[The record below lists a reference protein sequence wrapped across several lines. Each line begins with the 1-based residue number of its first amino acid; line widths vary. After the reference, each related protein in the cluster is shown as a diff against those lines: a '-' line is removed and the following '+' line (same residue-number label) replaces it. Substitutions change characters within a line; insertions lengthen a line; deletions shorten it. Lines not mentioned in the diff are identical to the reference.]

1 MPAIER
7 LAIVGVGGIGRH
19 HLRLVKQL
27 RPDLEITLVRT
38 ANQQPL
44 TEAEAPLT
52 KHIVGSAQAALELEV
67 QAAIICSPAPY
78 HLSQASH
85 FVSQGLAVLIE
96 KPLSHSLE
104 NTQVLQDSARQTGAV
119 VQVGYVL
126 RHNPALLKFREL
138 LAGPQFGAPLFV
150 RIDCGSYLPSWRP
163 YVDYRLTPSAQSRLG
178 GGILL
183 ELSHELDY
191 AQWCFGPIA
200 QVQALL
206 TRSNTLEIDV
216 EDMAELM
223 LVNKNGLP
231 ITVHLDFC
239 RRQASRHCIVE
250 TDQGSLRWDGLENT
264 VSWKPANGEPRTW
277 VFDKDRDLMFIEQL
291 RHFLD
296 CAERQ
301 DTPRVTLQDGIN
313 ALKIIDAARQADTQ
327 KTAVLL

>member
-7 LAIVGVGGIGRH
+7 LAIVGIGSIGRR

-27 RPDLEITLVRT
+27 RPDLEVTLVRT

-44 TEAEAPLT
+44 PEAESSLAT
-52 KHIVGSAQAALELEV
+52 HIVESAQAALERGV

-78 HLSQASH
+78 HLGQAGY
-85 FVSQGLAVLIE
+85 FVIRGLAVLIE

-104 NTQVLQDSARQTGAV
+104 NTQALQDCARQTGAV

-126 RHNPALLKFREL
+126 RHNPALLRFREL
-138 LAGPQFGAPLFV
+138 LAGPEFGAQLFV

-163 YVDYRLTPSAQSRLG
+163 HTDYRLTPSAQSSLG
-178 GGILL
+178 GGVLL

-206 TRSNTLEIDV
+206 ARSNTLETDV
-216 EDMAELM
+216 EDMADLM
-223 LVNKNGLP
+223 LVNDKGLP
-231 ITVHLDFC
+231 ITIHLDFC
-239 RRQASRHCIVE
+239 RRQASRHCVVE
-250 TDQGSLRWDGLENT
+250 TDRGSLRWDGLENT
-264 VSWKPANGEPRTW
+264 VCWEPANGEPRTW
-277 VFDKDRDLMFIEQL
+277 AFGKDRDLMFIEQL

-296 CAERQ
+296 SAERQ

-313 ALKIIDAARQADTQ
+313 ALKLIDAARQAGTQ
-327 KTAVLL
+327 KRAVLL